1 MQSLAGKRVLVLGL
15 GISGRSAAAWCA
27 ERGARVT
34 AADERPAEKL
44 AGALPPGVEP
54 WLGRSFPDP
63 AAFDLVVPSP
73 GVPPERYRSRATRVC
88 GDIELAADA
97 LAVPIVAV
105 TGTNGKSTTT
115 ALVTQ
120 MLRAAGLRAEM
131 AGNVGTPALSL
142 VGQPLDAAVLEV
154 SSFQLE
160 TTESFRP
167 AVAVVLN
174 ATPDHLDRHHTME
187 AYVAAKARI
196 LANQRA
202 EDWAVL
208 NEADEWYAHF
218 RDAARGRVLPFRAIG
233 VPAHGAGVD
242 AGSLV
247 IRREDGAPAL
257 RFAFDWREPGVH
269 NRENA
274 VAAAAAVFALGV
286 PLARA
291 LAALPAFRPLPHRTE
306 LVAQARGI
314 TWVDDSKATNP
325 GAALRAL
332 EGFSQPIIWI
342 AGGRAKGLD
351 LAPLA
356 AAARA
361 RVRAAVLIGEAAAQL
376 EQGLRGGP
384 LVHREANIEDAVRRA
399 AEIARE
405 GDVVLLAP
413 GCSSHD
419 QFANFEERG
428 RRFREAARAQA
439 TQGREAAGAR
449 QVSRS
454 EPPAS
459 EGHQVGEA
467 ERSVGPREGGA
478 R

>member
-1 MQSLAGKRVLVLGL
+1 MESLAGKRVLVLGL

-34 AADERPAEKL
+34 AADERPAESL

-63 AAFDLVVPSP
+63 ADFDLVVPSP
-73 GVPPERYRSRATRVC
+73 GVPPERYRSRALRVC
-88 GDIELAADA
+88 GDIELASAA

-142 VGQPLDAAVLEV
+142 VGMALDTAVLEV

-160 TTESFRP
+160 TTERFRP

-174 ATPDHLDRHHTME
+174 VTPDHLDRHHTIE
-187 AYVAAKARI
+187 SYVAAKARI
-196 LANQRA
+196 LANQRPD
-202 EDWAVL
+202 DWAVL

-218 RDAARGRVLPFRAIG
+218 RDAARARVLPFRAIG
-233 VPAHGAGVD
+233 VPAQGAGVD

-247 IRREDGAPAL
+247 IRSDDAPIQ

-274 VAAAAAVFALGV
+274 IAAAAAVFALGA

-291 LAALPAFRPLPHRTE
+291 LAALPVFRPLPHRTE
-306 LVAQARGI
+306 LVAQARGV

-332 EGFSQPIIWI
+332 EGFSQPIVWI

-356 AAARA
+356 DAARA

-384 LVHREANIEDAVRRA
+384 PVHREASIEDAVRRA
-399 AEIARE
+399 GEIARP

-428 RRFREAARAQA
+428 RRFRDAARAQA
-439 TQGREAAGAR
+439 
-449 QVSRS
+449 
-454 EPPAS
+454 
-459 EGHQVGEA
+459 
-467 ERSVGPREGGA
+467 ER
-478 R
+478 

>member
-1 MQSLAGKRVLVLGL
+1 MESLAGKRVLVLGL
-15 GISGRSAAAWCA
+15 GISGRSAAAWCV

-44 AGALPPGVEP
+44 ADAVPAGVEP

-73 GVPPERYRSRATRVC
+73 GVPPERYRSRAARVC
-88 GDIELAADA
+88 GDIELAASA

-142 VGQPLDAAVLEV
+142 VGMPLDAAVLEV

-174 ATPDHLDRHHTME
+174 VTPDHLDRHHTIE
-187 AYVAAKARI
+187 SYVAAKARI

-233 VPAHGAGVD
+233 VPTRGVGLD
-242 AGSLV
+242 AGSLIV
-247 IRREDGAPAL
+247 RSDDAPAQ

-274 VAAAAAVFALGV
+274 VAAAAAVFALGA

-306 LVAQARGI
+306 LVAQAHGV

-356 AAARA
+356 DAARA

-384 LVHREANIEDAVRRA
+384 PVHREASIEDAVRRA
-399 AEIARE
+399 GEIARP

-428 RRFREAARAQA
+428 RRFRDAARAQA
-439 TQGREAAGAR
+439 EQAGR
-449 QVSRS
+449 
-454 EPPAS
+454 
-459 EGHQVGEA
+459 
-467 ERSVGPREGGA
+467 
-478 R
+478 

>member
-1 MQSLAGKRVLVLGL
+1 MEDLVGKRVLVLGL

-27 ERGARVT
+27 EHGARVV
-34 AADERPAEKL
+34 AADERPASAL

-63 AAFDLVVPSP
+63 ADFDIVVPSP
-73 GVPPERYRSRATRVC
+73 GVPPERYRSRAARVC
-88 GDIELAADA
+88 GDIELASAA

-115 ALVTQ
+115 VLVTE
-120 MLRAAGLRAEM
+120 MLRAAGLRAAM

-142 VGQPLDAAVLEV
+142 VGMPLDAAVLEV

-160 TTESFRP
+160 TTETFRP
-167 AVAVVLN
+167 TVAVVLN
-174 ATPDHLDRHHTME
+174 VTPDHLDRHHTIE
-187 AYVAAKARI
+187 AYAAAKAKI
-196 LANQRA
+196 LVHQRT

-208 NEADEWYAHF
+208 NEADEWYERF
-218 RDAARGRVLPFRAIG
+218 RSEARGRVLPFRATG
-233 VPAHGAGVD
+233 VPARGVGVD
-242 AGSLV
+242 AGSLIV
-247 IRREDGAPAL
+247 RTGDAPAQ
-257 RFAFDWREPGVH
+257 RFAFDWREPGAH

-274 VAAAAAVFALGV
+274 IAAAAAVFALGA

-306 LVAQARGI
+306 VVARGRGV

-332 EGFSQPIIWI
+332 EGFAEPIIWI

-351 LAPLA
+351 LGPLA
-356 AAARA
+356 SAARA

-376 EQGLRGGP
+376 ESALRGGP
-384 LVHREANIEDAVRRA
+384 IVHREASIEEAVRRA
-399 AEIARE
+399 DALARP

-428 RRFREAARAQA
+428 RRFSAAARALA
-439 TQGREAAGAR
+439 HEGA
-449 QVSRS
+449 
-454 EPPAS
+454 
-459 EGHQVGEA
+459 
-467 ERSVGPREGGA
+467 PR
-478 R
+478 